1 MCINPFKALGLGGG
15 GSPAHMLPQHKQQVA
30 APVPRQDYIT
40 PEESAL
46 LKQDQMMADAARM
59 GTVEELEEPGMF
71 RIVFKKTGDVIVCR
85 G

>member
-46 LKQDQMMADAARM
+46 LRQDQLMSDAARM
-59 GTVEELEEPGMF
+59 GNRRM
-71 RIVFKKTGDVIVCR
+71 RIDLNTNTGGSGLRIM
-85 G
+85 

>member
-1 MCINPFKALGLGGG
+1 MCINPFKALGLGG

-46 LKQDQMMADAARM
+46 LRQDQLMSDAARM
-59 GTVEELEEPGMF
+59 GNRRM
-71 RIVFKKTGDVIVCR
+71 RIDLNTNTGGSGLRIM
-85 G
+85 

>member
-59 GTVEELEEPGMF
+59 GNRRM
-71 RIVFKKTGDVIVCR
+71 RIDLNTNTGGSGLRIM
-85 G
+85 

>member
-1 MCINPFKALGLGGG
+1 MCINTFKALGLGGG

-59 GTVEELEEPGMF
+59 GNRRM
-71 RIVFKKTGDVIVCR
+71 RIDLNTNTGGSGLRIM
-85 G
+85 